1 MSSFSRR
8 VRRRHEEKVN
18 EDLSERLVVLAR
30 PENVAAE
37 AYRTLR
43 TNLLYAF
50 ADNPPKAIVVSSP
63 GPEEGKSTTCA
74 NLAVAL
80 AQAGKEVL
88 IIDCDLRAP
97 VLHRFFGL
105 RNVHGLVSVLT
116 QQCNLE
122 VAWHEL
128 TSELRVLT
136 AGPVPYNPT
145 ELLSSQRFAEFVGQ
159 ARDDFDYVLLDAPPV
174 GLSSDAAIAA
184 ARSDGM
190 LLVIDARRTRKS
202 SVRRSMR
209 SLEAIGIRVLGTVM
223 NNAEVSKDPL
233 YEYGFRY
240 GYYDRRGGK

>member
-1 MSSFSRR
+1 M
-8 VRRRHEEKVN
+8 RRRHEEKEN
-18 EDLSERLVVLAR
+18 GELSEHLVILVK
-30 PENVAAE
+30 PEDVAAE

-50 ADNPPKAIVVSSP
+50 ADNPPKVIVVSSP

-88 IIDCDLRAP
+88 IIDGDLRAP
-97 VLHRFFGL
+97 VLHKYFGL

-122 VAWHEL
+122 EAWHEL
-128 TSELRVLT
+128 TSELKELKILT

-145 ELLSSQRFAEFVGQ
+145 ELLSSQRFAEFAGWV
-159 ARDDFDYVLLDAPPV
+159 REDFDYILFDAPPV

-184 ARSDGM
+184 THSDGV
-190 LLVIDARRTRKS
+190 LLVIDSRKTRKS

-209 SLEAIGIRVLGTVM
+209 SLEAIGVRVLGTVM
-223 NNAEVSKDPL
+223 NNVEVSDDRS
-233 YEYGFRY
+233 YGGSY
-240 GYYDRRGGK
+240 AYKSGSK